1 MYFSLK
7 FLEKNKE
14 TFEIV
19 RRYINFLNQN
29 ILILNT
35 EEKKI
40 SFIEILI
47 TFLKNQNYEKYLGKI
62 LLENVKFFDQIEIQK
77 LLEEFLNVITNGI
90 KNNHNLIE

>member
-1 MYFSLK
+1 MVWLK
-7 FLEKNKE
+7 
-14 TFEIV
+14 
-19 RRYINFLNQN
+19 N

-62 LLENVKFFDQIEIQK
+62 VLENVKFFDQIEIQK
-77 LLEEFLNVITNGI
+77 LLEEFLI
-90 KNNHNLIE
+90 KNL